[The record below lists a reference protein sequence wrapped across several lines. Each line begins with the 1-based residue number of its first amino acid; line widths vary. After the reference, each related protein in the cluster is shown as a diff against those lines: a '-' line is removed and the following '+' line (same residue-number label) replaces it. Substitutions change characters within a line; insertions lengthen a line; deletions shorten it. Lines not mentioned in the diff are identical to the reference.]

1 MKELIFK
8 LRKDTG
14 AGILDCQKAL
24 KYTNGNFELAK
35 QKLTEN
41 MNIKI
46 QDKTERE
53 VNEGI
58 IVSYIHSNK
67 KLGSLVTIK
76 CETDFVAKNQLF
88 IQFSNDIA
96 MQVAVIQPNNLDEL
110 LLSNFIKDEDITIDN
125 YKDSMIAKLGENI
138 KIDKFQYFIL

>member
-24 KYTNGNFELAK
+24 KYANGNFELAK
-35 QKLTEN
+35 QNLHQN